1 MSSSSRLQTPA
12 QLFTAFC
19 LLCVMAMILAGIAP
33 AFAASGLPDSAE
45 FGYGVHIDVWGQQVD
60 SALQAVSAIGIDWIA
75 IDFDWERHWP
85 ERSAALDLA
94 ELNKIMAFARE
105 NELSVLLSITNAPA
119 WVMTPHGPDPELT
132 AGLVAQLARLYPE
145 VLLAVELFP
154 SANTYDG
161 WGSAPDPA
169 DYARLIKTTAE
180 SLQATSRS
188 TVLVA
193 AGLRPVDPAGGTKDL
208 NDLDFLSGLYRAG
221 VGAYFPIVGVRLPD
235 TSADPLAAPGED
247 NPFVLRHYE
256 AVRKV
261 MLENEHSAGL
271 IWITGFTWPESL
283 NTAATHTAKSTV
295 EARNHLEASQTQWFN
310 QAFQMMKS
318 QLYIGAAFYNCL
330 NLPANDQLSVNSSSC
345 LIRGESNQTRV
356 HPAYTSL
363 AQMISMG
370 DSGAN
375 SFLHLE
381 KILTPLQPKS
391 VLKSGVP

>member
-1 MSSSSRLQTPA
+1 MSSSFRLQTPA
-12 QLFTAFC
+12 QLFAVFC
-19 LLCVMAMILAGIAP
+19 LLCVIATILAGTAP
-33 AFAASGLPDSAE
+33 ARAASGLPDSAE
-45 FGYGVHIDVWGQQVD
+45 FGYGVHIDAWGQQVD
-60 SALQAVSAIGIDWIA
+60 SALKAVSAIGINWIA
-75 IDFDWERHWP
+75 LDFDWERHWP
-85 ERSAALDLA
+85 ERSAALNLA
-94 ELNKIMAFARE
+94 ELDKIMAFARE
-105 NELSVLLSITNAPA
+105 NELNVLLSLTHAPA
-119 WVMTPHGPDPELT
+119 WVITTHGPDPELT
-132 AGLVAQLARLYPE
+132 AGLVAQLARLYPD

-169 DYARLIKTTAE
+169 AYARLIKTTAE
-180 SLQATSRS
+180 SLQAANRS

-193 AGLRPVDPAGGTKDL
+193 AGLRPVDPDRSTRDL
-208 NDLDFLSGLYRAG
+208 NDLEFLAGLYRAG
-221 VGAYFPIVGVRLPD
+221 VGAYFPIVGVRLLD
-235 TSADPLAAPGED
+235 TSNDPLSAPDED

-271 IWITGFTWPESL
+271 IWITGFTWPESM
-283 NTAATHTAKSTV
+283 NTAATHTAKSTL
-295 EARNHLEASQTQWFN
+295 EARNHQEASQTQWFN

-318 QLYIGAAFYNCL
+318 QLYIGAAFYDCL
-330 NLPANDQLSVNSSSC
+330 NPPAHDQLSVSSSSC
-345 LIRGESNQTRV
+345 LIQGDSYQTRV

-370 DSGAN
+370 DPGAN
-375 SFLHLE
+375 GFLHLE